1 MTTPPFGMPPIANPY
16 QPPPRQPVQRG
27 PKRVSGKLK
36 ALFAA
41 LVVVALGLGTLGAFG
56 FAAIA
61 RSAGP
66 PVVGSCLY
74 LSSLGSETQTYTG
87 ADCSD
92 QAATFRVDAVSN
104 GRSSCRGED
113 YVRFELYTSA
123 RSTSK
128 PSETLCLAL
137 NVVSGECVR
146 DVSDESKGRQGRVRR
161 PQGGSTRCGAQRHA
175 VGVELRRQGRV
186 AGLCGAAGADDLPA
200 ADRGEHLAPTRRS
213 GASPPRRGGW
223 RAVRSCA

>member
-92 QAATFRVDAVSN
+92 QAATYRVDAVSN

-146 DVSDESKGRQGRVRR
+146 DVSDESKVGKVACDDPKAEARAVVHNGTRSASSCGDKDVSLVYVGPPVRTICL
-161 PQGGSTRCGAQRHA
+161 Q
-175 VGVELRRQGRV
+175 
-186 AGLCGAAGADDLPA
+186 
-200 ADRGEHLAPTRRS
+200 PT
-213 GASPPRRGGW
+213 GASI
-223 RAVRSCA
+223 

>member
-104 GRSSCRGED
+104 GRTSCRGED

-146 DVSDESKGRQGRVRR
+146 DVSDESKVGKVACDDPKAEARAVVHNGTRSASSCGDKDVSLVYVGPPVRTICL
-161 PQGGSTRCGAQRHA
+161 Q
-175 VGVELRRQGRV
+175 
-186 AGLCGAAGADDLPA
+186 
-200 ADRGEHLAPTRRS
+200 PT
-213 GASPPRRGGW
+213 GASI
-223 RAVRSCA
+223 

>member
-1 MTTPPFGMPPIANPY
+1 MTTPPFGLPPAANPY
-16 QPPPRQPVQRG
+16 QPLPVHSG

-36 ALFAA
+36 ALFAG
-41 LVVVALGLGTLGAFG
+41 LVVLAVGLGTLGAFG

-66 PVVGSCLY
+66 PVAGSCLY

-92 QAATFRVDAVSN
+92 RAATYRVDAVAN

-146 DVSDESKGRQGRVRR
+146 DVSDESKVGKVACDDPKAEARAVVHDGAKSASNCGDKDVSLVYVGPPVRTICL
-161 PQGGSTRCGAQRHA
+161 Q
-175 VGVELRRQGRV
+175 
-186 AGLCGAAGADDLPA
+186 
-200 ADRGEHLAPTRRS
+200 PT
-213 GASPPRRGGW
+213 GASI
-223 RAVRSCA
+223 

>member
-146 DVSDESKGRQGRVRR
+146 DVSDESKVGKVACDDPKAEARAVVHNGTRSASSCGDKDVSLVYVGPPVRTICL
-161 PQGGSTRCGAQRHA
+161 Q
-175 VGVELRRQGRV
+175 
-186 AGLCGAAGADDLPA
+186 
-200 ADRGEHLAPTRRS
+200 PT
-213 GASPPRRGGW
+213 GASI
-223 RAVRSCA
+223 